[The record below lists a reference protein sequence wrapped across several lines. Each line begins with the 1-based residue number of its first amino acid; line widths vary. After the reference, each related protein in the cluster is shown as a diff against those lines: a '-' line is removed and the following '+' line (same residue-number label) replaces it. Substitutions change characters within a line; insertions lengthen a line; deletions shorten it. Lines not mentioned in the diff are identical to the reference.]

1 VPKVLVA
8 KVRFGYLLP
17 NVEVQI
23 NFHNERPIGL
33 QLLQIKV
40 NIDTCE
46 YMERA

>member
-1 VPKVLVA
+1 MPKILA
-8 KVRFGYLLP
+8 TKVRFGYLLP

-40 NIDTCE
+40 NTDTGE